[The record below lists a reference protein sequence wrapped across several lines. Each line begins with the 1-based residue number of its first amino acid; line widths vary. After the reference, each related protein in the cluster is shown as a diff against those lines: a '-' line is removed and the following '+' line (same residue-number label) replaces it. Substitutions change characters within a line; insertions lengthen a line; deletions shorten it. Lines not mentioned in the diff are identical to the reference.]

1 MGTNFFSGLFSYV
14 THQVHHA
21 YRSSKLFHA
30 LGRYLADSKC
40 PKGLPS
46 LDPVEKVNN
55 KVWRILGLNPG
66 SHTLQGTNT
75 WLVGTSDTKV
85 LIDSGEDVTATK
97 YVTMLLDTVF
107 PLTNTKAISMILLT
121 HGHGDHQGGVETLLQ
136 ELKKRGLPAP
146 RVYKRHIN
154 GGNFPAR
161 NFPCEDI
168 NNGQEFVVETGISLK
183 AIYSPGHTDD
193 HVCFVLDEEQYW
205 KENKALFSG
214 DCVLGCGTT
223 VFDDLYTY
231 MNSLESL
238 RQVSSLSSLS
248 PFTANVMYF
257 SI

>member
-1 MGTNFFSGLFSYV
+1 MGTNLCTPSFFSGLFSYV
-14 THQVHHA
+14 THKVHHA

-40 PKGLPS
+40 PKGLPQ

-75 WLVGTSDTKV
+75 WLVGTTDTKV

-121 HGHGDHQGGVETLLQ
+121 HGHGDHQGGVEYLMT
-136 ELKKRGLPAP
+136 ELKKRGLPTP
-146 RVYKRHIN
+146 RVYKRFIH
-154 GGNFPAR
+154 GGDFPAG

-168 NNGQEFVVETGISLK
+168 SNAQTFVVESGMTLK

-193 HVCFVLDEEQYW
+193 HVCFVLEGEQQYL
-205 KENKALFSG
+205 KESKALFSG

-238 RQVSSLSSLS
+238 RQVTPL
-248 PFTANVMYF
+248 PPH
-257 SI
+257 